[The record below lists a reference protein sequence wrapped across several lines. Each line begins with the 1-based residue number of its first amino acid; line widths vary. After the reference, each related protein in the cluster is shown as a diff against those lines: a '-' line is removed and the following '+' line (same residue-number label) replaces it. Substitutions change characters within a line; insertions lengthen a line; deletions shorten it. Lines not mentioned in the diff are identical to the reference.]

1 VQAEVW
7 TSATERV
14 VNRLVDSAR
23 ESVGMQREVLDTGH
37 AILAIEHELRD
48 DMTRS
53 ARALSDFEANMSSV
67 FASTRSEYEHMS
79 GVLTQLRHFTETL
92 VTLSGATAEES
103 LASSTGVWYC
113 CVALL
118 VWMATT
124 SRRTEQGRV
133 WAAAGTVSSSLW
145 PLWLVCL
152 LLSLPLTTPACLT
165 VSHVLSQAH
174 LLLLLLSSLPG
185 LAVAVAVEVVAA
197 QQWLAHML
205 LPSQLMHSR
214 PSLLS
219 DLRHHRWLLRKVFGA
234 YALACIVVSGLCLRT
249 RCREPRDP
257 VRVQRRRQ
265 GVCVR
270 VCCCVLRV
278 VMSWSVSPRQHYT
291 IPTLR
296 TYHRL

>member
-23 ESVGMQREVLDTGH
+23 ESVGMQREVLDTSH

-67 FASTRSEYEHMS
+67 FASTRSEYE
-79 GVLTQLRHFTETL
+79 QLRHFTETL

-133 WAAAGTVSSSLW
+133 WAAAGCGVVE
-145 PLWLVCL
+145 PVCL
-152 LLSLPLTTPACLT
+152 ALLWT
-165 VSHVLSQAH
+165 H
-174 LLLLLLSSLPG
+174 
-185 LAVAVAVEVVAA
+185 
-197 QQWLAHML
+197 
-205 LPSQLMHSR
+205 
-214 PSLLS
+214 
-219 DLRHHRWLLRKVFGA
+219 
-234 YALACIVVSGLCLRT
+234 
-249 RCREPRDP
+249 
-257 VRVQRRRQ
+257 
-265 GVCVR
+265 
-270 VCCCVLRV
+270 
-278 VMSWSVSPRQHYT
+278 
-291 IPTLR
+291 
-296 TYHRL
+296 